1 MTSDQ
6 LELYR
11 RDLLASL
18 ARLRADVSQLAD
30 EALREGGGTA
40 GGNLSHLPQHLA
52 DLASDA
58 FEEDTTLGLLESQEQ
73 TLAETRAALA
83 RIDQGSYGH
92 CEECQQEIPAE
103 RLRTLPYTRHC
114 VACAQRVQEG
124 APVDAGTA

>member
-1 MTSDQ
+1 MTSDE
-6 LELYR
+6 LELHR
-11 RDLLASL
+11 SDLLASL
-18 ARLRADVSQLAD
+18 TRLRADVSQLAG

-83 RIDQGSYGH
+83 RIDQGTYGR
-92 CEECQQEIPAE
+92 CEECQRDIPTE
-103 RLRTLPYTRHC
+103 RLRTLPHTRHC
-114 VACAQRVQEG
+114 VTCAQQVQEEAAVG
-124 APVDAGTA
+124 PWVT